1 MKQIKFEE
9 YLENLVAKYLTGNS
23 ESKIV
28 KYILRFQQIKLS
40 ETGIN
45 KC

>member
-1 MKQIKFEE
+1 MKKDKIWETLTKLKE
-9 YLENLVAKYLTGNS
+9 LTGQS

-28 KYILRFQQIKLS
+28 KYIFRFQQIKLS